1 MGSFSG
7 AATTPLQDAWNKSM
21 RCLESMNQFVKW
33 IFCKTYLEGI
43 FGNTVSCL
51 TYLDFKKGLKL

>member
-21 RCLESMNQFVKW
+21 NQSVKR
-33 IFCKTYLEGI
+33 IFCKTYLVGI

-51 TYLDFKKGLKL
+51 TYLDFKKGLKLFLIAFG